1 MAEDEKWKKLR
12 AEGMADAKKTSEKR
26 ARKPGNGGTILPDA
40 PKPFTSEQ
48 QPTPEA
54 KSEGWKK
61 LRAQRLLTQGILA
74 HMMKGRNMETY
85 INSLYKN
92 ASKGNPK
99 AIETINKGI
108 EDDVLKVAHTDTE
121 GNDAPL
127 VILQRDP
134 DCEPLAN
141 D

>member
-1 MAEDEKWKKLR
+1 MAEV
-12 AEGMADAKKTSEKR
+12 KTSEKR
-26 ARKPGNGGTILPDA
+26 ARKPGKGGVVLPDA
-40 PKPFTSEQ
+40 PKPFTSDQ

-74 HMMKGRNMETY
+74 HMLKGNNLEEY
-85 INSLYKN
+85 IRSLYVN
-92 ASKGNPK
+92 AVLNGNAK
-99 AIETINKGI
+99 AIETINRGI
-108 EDDVLKVAHTDTE
+108 EDDVLKIAHTDAD

-134 DCEPLAN
+134 DCEPLISN

>member
-1 MAEDEKWKKLR
+1 MATKPKTTVKQRKNLLTGPEGNKFATNNQPDPKL
-12 AEGMADAKKTSEKR
+12 
-26 ARKPGNGGTILPDA
+26 
-40 PKPFTSEQ
+40 
-48 QPTPEA
+48 

-61 LRAQRLLTQGILA
+61 LRAQRLLTQAILA
-74 HMMKGRNMETY
+74 HMMKEKNMEDY
-85 INSLYKN
+85 INSLYTN
-92 ASKGNPK
+92 AKKGNPK

-108 EDDVLKVAHTDTE
+108 EDDVLKIASTDAE
-121 GNDAPL
+121 GNDKPL